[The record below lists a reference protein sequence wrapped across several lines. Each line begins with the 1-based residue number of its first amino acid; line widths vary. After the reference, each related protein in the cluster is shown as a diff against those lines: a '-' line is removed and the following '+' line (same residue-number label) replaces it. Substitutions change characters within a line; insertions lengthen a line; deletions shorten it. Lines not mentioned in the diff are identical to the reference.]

1 MAKNFQYKARDRSGR
16 ILSGVVL
23 AEDQTAAATYVR
35 EQGYFITSLQ
45 EEKSKTSTG
54 QLLKSL
60 RRVKTKDLAVM
71 CRQFSTMINAGMPI
85 LSCVN
90 ILVEQCEN
98 SLLKEALQ
106 DCYKQVREGD
116 TLSRSLGKYPRIF
129 PPLMINLIEAGE
141 LGGVLDDVLER
152 LAAHFEK
159 EHKLNEKVKSA
170 MVYPAVVMGIAC
182 LVVVFILTFVLPTFT
197 KMFADMHVELPLMTK
212 LLLAVSDVLQ
222 HHFLIFLLGLGGL
235 SYGVVLALR
244 KPSVRKQFDQLV
256 LRLPVIGILTRK
268 ISIAR
273 FSRTLSTLL
282 RGGVPI
288 IVALEVVEKIL
299 GNLSMTEAMSRAR
312 IGLREGQGLAQTLGA
327 SRVFTPMTVQM
338 VAIGE
343 ESGSLDQMLEKVA
356 DFYDN
361 EVEDMVG
368 RLNSLIE
375 PLIIVFLG
383 ITIGSIVIAI
393 MLPMFDIMSGAGIS
407 R

>member
-35 EQGYFITSLQ
+35 EQGYFITFLQ
-45 EEKSKTSTG
+45 EEKSRTTTG
-54 QLLKSL
+54 RLLKKL
-60 RRVKTKDLAVM
+60 RRVKTKDLAVI
-71 CRQFSTMINAGMPI
+71 CRQFSTMLNAGMPI

-106 DCYKQVREGD
+106 DCYKRVREGE
-116 TLSRSLGKYPRIF
+116 TLARSLGEYPRIF

-170 MVYPAVVMGIAC
+170 MVYPVVLMGIAC
-182 LVVVFILTFVLPTFT
+182 LVVIFILTFVLPTFT
-197 KMFADMHVELPLMTK
+197 KMFADMHVELPFLTR
-212 LLLAVSDVLQ
+212 LLLAVSEVLQ
-222 HHFLIFLLGLGGL
+222 QHFLLLLFCIGGL
-235 SYGVVLALR
+235 AYGAVFSLR
-244 KPSVRKQFDQLV
+244 KPAVRKQFDQLV
-256 LRLPVIGILTRK
+256 LRLPVVGILTRK

-288 IVALEVVEKIL
+288 IAALEVVEKIL
-299 GNLSMTEAMSRAR
+299 GNMSMTEAMRRAR
-312 IGLREGQGLAQTLGA
+312 AGIREGQGLAHTLGA

-361 EVEDMVG
+361 EVDDMVS

-375 PLIIVFLG
+375 PFIIVFLG
-383 ITIGSIVIAI
+383 ITIGSIIIAI
-393 MLPMFDIMSGAGIS
+393 MLPMFDIMTGATL
-407 R
+407 

>member
-1 MAKNFQYKARDRSGR
+1 
-16 ILSGVVL
+16 
-23 AEDQTAAATYVR
+23 
-35 EQGYFITSLQ
+35 
-45 EEKSKTSTG
+45 
-54 QLLKSL
+54 
-60 RRVKTKDLAVM
+60 
-71 CRQFSTMINAGMPI
+71 
-85 LSCVN
+85 
-90 ILVEQCEN
+90 
-98 SLLKEALQ
+98 
-106 DCYKQVREGD
+106 
-116 TLSRSLGKYPRIF
+116 
-129 PPLMINLIEAGE
+129 
-141 LGGVLDDVLER
+141 
-152 LAAHFEK
+152 
-159 EHKLNEKVKSA
+159 
-170 MVYPAVVMGIAC
+170 
-182 LVVVFILTFVLPTFT
+182 
-197 KMFADMHVELPLMTK
+197 MHLELPFMTK

-222 HHFLIFLLGLGGL
+222 HHYLVLLVCIGGLG
-235 SYGVVLALR
+235 YGFVFALR
-244 KPSVRKQFDQLV
+244 KPSFRKQFDQLV
-256 LRLPVIGILTRK
+256 LRLPVVGILTRK

-327 SRVFTPMTVQM
+327 SRIFTPMTVQM

-393 MLPMFDIMSGAGIS
+393 MLPMFDIMTGAGL
-407 R
+407 